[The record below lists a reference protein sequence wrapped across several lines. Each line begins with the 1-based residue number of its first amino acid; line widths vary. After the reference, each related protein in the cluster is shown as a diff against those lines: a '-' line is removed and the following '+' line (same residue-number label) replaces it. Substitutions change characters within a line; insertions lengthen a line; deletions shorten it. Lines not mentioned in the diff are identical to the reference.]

1 MFDGLLVDNDAD
13 SRKPW
18 TVAVSFLGQSLA
30 LLIAVLIPLLSTP
43 ELPAHQWL
51 RVLLAP
57 APPPA
62 AAPAPSPT
70 VVRRAAV
77 PDRFESDVFRAPALI
92 PEKVTLVIDQTEGPA
107 LNPADSPIGSIIGPI
122 SEGGVPGGIGPIIS
136 GIRRPLPPPKPPEP
150 VRKKPAPP
158 RQVRIGSAP
167 QAAKLL
173 RKVAPTYPR
182 MAIQARVQGTVKI
195 EAIIG
200 TDGRIR
206 NLQLIDGPV
215 LLVNAAMDAV
225 KQWRYRPTLLNGEPV
240 EVVTQIF
247 VHFTLK

>member
-1 MFDGLLVDNDAD
+1 MFDRLLVDNDAD

-30 LLIAVLIPLLSTP
+30 LLIAVLIPLLSSP
-43 ELPAHQWL
+43 ELPTHEWL

-57 APPPA
+57 PPASAPASPPAVPTRA
-62 AAPAPSPT
+62 AAPT
-70 VVRRAAV
+70 
-77 PDRFESDVFRAPALI
+77 RFETHALRSPSAI
-92 PEKVTLVIDQTEGPA
+92 PEKVALVDDQMEGPA

>member
-30 LLIAVLIPLLSTP
+30 LLIAVLIPLLSSP
-43 ELPAHQWL
+43 ELPTHGWL
-51 RVLLAP
+51 QVLLAP
-57 APPPA
+57 PPARAEPSPPAAVPRA
-62 AAPAPSPT
+62 AAPA
-70 VVRRAAV
+70 
-77 PDRFESDVFRAPALI
+77 RFETDALRSPSAI
-92 PEKVTLVIDQTEGPA
+92 PEKVAIVDDQMEGPA
-107 LNPADSPIGSIIGPI
+107 FDPTDSPIRGVAGSVSGGSLGEVGALI
-122 SEGGVPGGIGPIIS
+122 SSIL
-136 GIRRPLPPPKPPEP
+136 RNHPPPKPPEP
-150 VRKKPAPP
+150 VRKKPAAP
-158 RQVRIGSAP
+158 RQIRIGSAP

-182 MAIQARVQGTVKI
+182 MAVQARVQGTVKI